1 MFHPLQ
7 VKITMEKVRIDKF
20 LWAIRLYKTR
30 SLATDACNAGKVH
43 IGETTVKPSR
53 EVAIGNVIEI
63 HKDGLC
69 KTIKVK
75 ELLSN
80 RVGAA
85 LVQNYIEDLTPPEEY
100 ARVEML
106 RKVNSENRDRGTGRP
121 TKKDRREIERLKDSY

>member
-1 MFHPLQ
+1 M
-7 VKITMEKVRIDKF
+7 TDKVRIDKF

-43 IGETTVKPSR
+43 IGEITVKPSR
-53 EVAIGNVIEI
+53 DVAMGNIIEI

-69 KTIKVK
+69 KTIRVK

-100 ARVEML
+100 ARIEML
-106 RKVNSENRDRGTGRP
+106 HKVNSEYREHGSGRP
-121 TKKDRREIERLKDSY
+121 TKKDRREIERLKDIY